1 MTLKI
6 CHFRP
11 ISRISLAKPRFLQ
24 DGTGKI
30 PYFVAEHGIYLIC
43 YDQNIKRVGTKTV
56 QWTRLTLVS
65 KSLTDSSAPTF
76 LRGFEPEPN
85 PKTITKAQVF
95 ATKPF
100 IQEN

>member
-1 MTLKI
+1 
-6 CHFRP
+6 
-11 ISRISLAKPRFLQ
+11 
-24 DGTGKI
+24 
-30 PYFVAEHGIYLIC
+30 
-43 YDQNIKRVGTKTV
+43 RVGTKTV

-85 PKTITKAQVF
+85 PKTITKAQVL